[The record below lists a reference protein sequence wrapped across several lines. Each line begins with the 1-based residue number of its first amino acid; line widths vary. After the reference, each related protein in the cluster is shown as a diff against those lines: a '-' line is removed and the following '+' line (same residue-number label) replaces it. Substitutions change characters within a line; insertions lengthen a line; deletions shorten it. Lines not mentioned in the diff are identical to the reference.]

1 MSKIGKVEWIFVY
14 IIALI
19 LDIVQIIIDL
29 FGVGVVI
36 NEIADP
42 IIGVIFFAYFQ
53 FRGVSMI
60 KYPSRIL
67 SLLGVAGL
75 EEFTGGLAPA
85 WVVDVWYIHRT
96 VKKEDALAKAN
107 ENQEEIYS
115 NPRKPA
121 YQDGVRL
128 PSNANYNSS
137 SPVNENGVRPPRL
150 D

>member
-29 FGVGVVI
+29 FGVGIVI

-42 IIGVIFFAYFQ
+42 IIGVLFFAYFQ

-60 KYPSRIL
+60 KHPSRIL

-96 VKKEDALAKAN
+96 VKQETAKVQAQKA
-107 ENQEEIYS
+107 EEEIYAS
-115 NPRKPA
+115 PRRPA
-121 YQDGVRL
+121 YQDGMRM
-128 PSNANYNSS
+128 PSNTNSNNTGPANND
-137 SPVNENGVRPPRL
+137 GIRPPRL